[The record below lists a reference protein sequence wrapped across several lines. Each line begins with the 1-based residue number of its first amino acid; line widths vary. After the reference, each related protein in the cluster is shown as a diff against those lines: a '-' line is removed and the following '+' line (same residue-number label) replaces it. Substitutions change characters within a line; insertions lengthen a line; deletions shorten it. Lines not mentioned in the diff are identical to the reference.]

1 MNKLTATELKR
12 RGLEAVEK
20 QLRHGP
26 VHLTKKGKPI
36 AVVLTEDQFA
46 RLVERAAPKARPL
59 RETDLSDLLR
69 RQRAGSEP

>member
-12 RGLEAVEK
+12 RGLEAVEE

-59 RETDLSDLLR
+59 HETDLSGLLR
-69 RQRAGSEP
+69 RPRAGSEP